1 MKFIEGG
8 ADLQFTSNTFIFLF
22 NTNFVALLLV
32 EDIDSNFLVQYH
44 LLVRSQFVEVARH
57 KMTMDV

>member
-32 EDIDSNFLVQYH
+32 EDIDSNFLVH
-44 LLVRSQFVEVARH
+44 SIPFIGSLPICGKWLDTR
-57 KMTMDV
+57 

>member
-32 EDIDSNFLVQYH
+32 VEDIDSNFLVQYH
-44 LLVRSQFVEVARH
+44 LLVRSQFVESG
-57 KMTMDV
+57 